1 MPPRWYFVSL
11 VFRFEPSAPRTRGAA
26 RKSQPVE
33 ENWELH
39 RARTRAQAC
48 AKAVKAARS
57 SSATAMTNVRTGEQG
72 RWKLVGVKD
81 CWLIY
86 DELADG
92 CELAWFQHGRMTAA
106 QLRRLMGP
114 QAKRPAK
121 GVAR

>member
-26 RKSQPVE
+26 RKSKPVE

-48 AKAVKAARS
+48 AKAAKAARS

-114 QAKRPAK
+114 KSKRPAK

>member
-114 QAKRPAK
+114 KSKRPAK

>member
-1 MPPRWYFVSL
+1 
-11 VFRFEPSAPRTRGAA
+11 
-26 RKSQPVE
+26 
-33 ENWELH
+33 
-39 RARTRAQAC
+39 
-48 AKAVKAARS
+48 
-57 SSATAMTNVRTGEQG
+57 MTNVRTGEQG

-114 QAKRPAK
+114 KSKRPAK